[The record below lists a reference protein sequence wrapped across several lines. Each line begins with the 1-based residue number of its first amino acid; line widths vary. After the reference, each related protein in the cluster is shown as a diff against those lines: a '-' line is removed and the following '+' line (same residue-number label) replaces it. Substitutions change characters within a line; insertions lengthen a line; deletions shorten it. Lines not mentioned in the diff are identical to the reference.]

1 MAGEGC
7 GLERHSARRYVS
19 PEEFRTPDG
28 PFSEV
33 EDGSRHMRTRGDTAP
48 MADTERARTLSGYD
62 ERLTELRR
70 YL

>member
-1 MAGEGC
+1 
-7 GLERHSARRYVS
+7 
-19 PEEFRTPDG
+19 
-28 PFSEV
+28 
-33 EDGSRHMRTRGDTAP
+33 